1 MICYAGAFHYSQSTF
16 FCSNLFG
23 NSFTS
28 TMMDA
33 ILCDLFEPLQSEKV
47 APKDTPKSVDEESLS
62 PFLAY
67 EDGYKWPDL
76 FTEVDEMMETCVL
89 IYPLAEL
96 RRKVREGELHDESGE
111 ILKTPLTHT
120 QILQI
125 VESKKEELVKTQFGD
140 EFYLDVLKT
149 VEERDMMSSPKTEEE
164 VKPVNVSPSTIVAFH
179 DEFEQEELVYAID
192 VNRERKRV
200 TVCFRGSVT
209 KTDWATDFE
218 IYMKEVPNPVKSHR
232 LQKPTIKLHNGFCN
246 YLFEPLSRGAKGPKG
261 EPLSE
266 YQEILQ
272 EHVLPVLN
280 DHPGYKLY
288 VTGYSLGAALA
299 TLFAFQVATEPDS
312 KIPKPVSLFSIAGP
326 YCGDESFR
334 EAHQLLEG
342 LGKLRHLRLSN
353 HKDFV
358 TIVPKASFSWNIFGG
373 SAHAGSLFKH
383 AGVNLRLF
391 EGAKSFEISYPRVR
405 TGYFSST
412 YDELMRGFD
421 QSIFANFSWNPS
433 SYWKWP
439 FHSLREYNKRLE
451 ANKSSLEALYV
462 NDLYSRKDIV
472 GNLIAQF

>member
-1 MICYAGAFHYSQSTF
+1 
-16 FCSNLFG
+16 
-23 NSFTS
+23 
-28 TMMDA
+28 MMDA
-33 ILCDLFEPLQSEKV
+33 ILCNLFQPLQSEDEKV
-47 APKDTPKSVDEESLS
+47 VPKATPTYDEEESLS

-67 EDGYKWPDL
+67 EDGYKWPNL

-96 RRKVREGELHDESGE
+96 RRMVREGELQDESGA

-120 QILQI
+120 QILNI
-125 VESKKEELVKTQFGD
+125 VESKKEELVKTQFGN

-149 VEERDMMSSPKTEEE
+149 VEERNMMAIPKSEQE
-164 VKPVNVSPSTIVAFH
+164 PANVSFSTIVAFD

-192 VNRERKRV
+192 VNRARKRV

-218 IYMKEVPNPVKSHR
+218 IYMKDVPNPLKSHR
-232 LQKPTIKLHNGFCN
+232 LQKSTIKLHNGFYN
-246 YLFEPLSRGAKGPKG
+246 YLFQPSSRGVTGPKG

-272 EHVLPVLN
+272 EFVLPVLR

-288 VTGYSLGAALA
+288 VTGHSLGAALA

-353 HKDFV
+353 QKDLV
-358 TIVPKASFSWNIFGG
+358 TIVPKASFRWNIFDG
-373 SAHAGSLFKH
+373 SAYAGSLFKH
-383 AGVNLRLF
+383 AGINIRLF
-391 EGAKSFEISYPRVR
+391 EGSKSFEISYPRVR

-412 YDELMRGFD
+412 YDEFMRGLD

-433 SYWKWP
+433 DYWKWP

-451 ANKSSLEALYV
+451 ANKPGLEALYV

>member
-1 MICYAGAFHYSQSTF
+1 M
-16 FCSNLFG
+16 
-23 NSFTS
+23 
-28 TMMDA
+28 
-33 ILCDLFEPLQSEKV
+33 
-47 APKDTPKSVDEESLS
+47 KSSVLVNMRLSESLS
-62 PFLAY
+62 PFLVY

-96 RRKVREGELHDESGE
+96 RRMVREGELQDESGA
-111 ILKTPLTHT
+111 IMKTPLTHT
-120 QILQI
+120 QILSI
-125 VESKKEELVKTQFGD
+125 VESKKEELVKTKFGD

-149 VEERDMMSSPKTEEE
+149 VEERNMMASPKSEEE
-164 VKPVNVSPSTIVAFH
+164 AQPVNVSPSTIVAFD

-192 VNRERKRV
+192 VNRARKRV

-209 KTDWATDFE
+209 KTDWATNFE
-218 IYMKEVPNPVKSHR
+218 IYMKDVPNPVKSHR
-232 LQKPTIKLHNGFCN
+232 LQKPTIKFHNGFYN
-246 YLFEPLSRGAKGPKG
+246 YLFEPSSRGATGPKG

-272 EHVLPVLN
+272 EHVLPVLKDN
-280 DHPGYKLY
+280 PGYKLY
-288 VTGYSLGAALA
+288 VTGHSLGAALA
-299 TLFAFQVATEPDS
+299 TLFAFQVAAEPDS

-334 EAHQLLEG
+334 DAHQLLEG

-353 HKDFV
+353 HKDLV
-358 TIVPKASFSWNIFGG
+358 TIVPKASFRWNIFSG
-373 SAHAGSLFKH
+373 SAHAVSLFKH
-383 AGVNLRLF
+383 VGVNLRLF

-405 TGYFSST
+405 TGHFSST

-421 QSIFANFSWNPS
+421 QSIFANFSWKPS
-433 SYWKWP
+433 NYWKWP

-451 ANKSSLEALYV
+451 ANKPGLEALYV
-462 NDLYSRKDIV
+462 NDLYTRKDIV

>member
-1 MICYAGAFHYSQSTF
+1 
-16 FCSNLFG
+16 
-23 NSFTS
+23 
-28 TMMDA
+28 MMDA
-33 ILCDLFEPLQSEKV
+33 ILCNLFQPLQADNDKA
-47 APKDTPKSVDEESLS
+47 APKDAPTEDDEESMS
-62 PFLAY
+62 PFSAY
-67 EDGYKWPDL
+67 EDGYKWPNL

-96 RRKVREGELHDESGE
+96 RRMVREGKIQDESGE

-120 QILQI
+120 QILRI
-125 VESKKEELVKTQFGD
+125 VESKKEELVETEFGN

-149 VEERDMMSSPKTEEE
+149 VEERNMICSPENAEEE
-164 VKPVNVSPSTIVAFH
+164 VKPVNCTPSKIVAFD
-179 DEFEQEELVYAID
+179 DEFEQEELVYAIN
-192 VNRERKRV
+192 VNHVRKRV

-218 IYMKEVPNPVKSHR
+218 IYMKDVPNPVKSHR
-232 LQKPTIKLHNGFCN
+232 RQKPTIKLHNGFYN
-246 YLFEPLSRGAKGPKG
+246 YLFNSSSRGAKGPKG

-272 EHVLPVLN
+272 EHVLPVIK

-288 VTGYSLGAALA
+288 VTGHSLGAALA

-334 EAHQLLEG
+334 QAHQRLEG

-353 HKDFV
+353 HKDLV
-358 TIVPKASFSWNIFGG
+358 TIVPKASFRWNIFDG

-405 TGYFSST
+405 SGYISST
-412 YDELMRGFD
+412 YDELIRGLD
-421 QSIFANFSWNPS
+421 QTIFANFSWNPT

-451 ANKSSLEALYV
+451 ANKPSLEALYV

>member
-1 MICYAGAFHYSQSTF
+1 
-16 FCSNLFG
+16 
-23 NSFTS
+23 
-28 TMMDA
+28 MMDA
-33 ILCDLFEPLQSEKV
+33 ILCNVSQPLQSRDGKV
-47 APKDTPKSVDEESLS
+47 APEVSPTYDDEESLS

-96 RRKVREGELHDESGE
+96 RRMVREGELQDESGT

-120 QILQI
+120 QILSI
-125 VESKKEELVKTQFGD
+125 VESKKDELVKTQFGN

-149 VEERDMMSSPKTEEE
+149 AEERNMMGISNTEEE
-164 VKPVNVSPSTIVAFH
+164 TQPVNVSPSTIVAFD

-192 VNRERKRV
+192 VNHARKRV

-218 IYMKEVPNPVKSHR
+218 IYMKDVPNPVKSHK
-232 LQKPTIKLHNGFCN
+232 LQKPTIKLHNGFYN
-246 YLFEPLSRGAKGPKG
+246 YLFKPSSRGAKGPKG

-272 EHVLPVLN
+272 EHVLPVLSE
-280 DHPGYKLY
+280 HPGYKLY
-288 VTGYSLGAALA
+288 VTGHSLGAALA

-326 YCGDESFR
+326 YCGDVSFR
-334 EAHQLLEG
+334 AAHQLLEG

-353 HKDFV
+353 HKDLV
-358 TIVPKASFSWNIFGG
+358 TIVPKASFHWNIFDG

-412 YDELMRGFD
+412 YDELTRGFD

-439 FHSLREYNKRLE
+439 FHSLREYNKRLD
-451 ANKSSLEALYV
+451 ANKPSLEALYV